1 MKILI
6 IDDEEDSRT
15 IAGMSLGMFGGLTVV
30 EAASGPEGLQKA
42 QEEKPDVI
50 LLDLLM
56 PGMDGAETLSNLRKN
71 PETLRIPV
79 IFLTVKGMFSEFE
92 QLKELGALAVLPKPF
107 DPTQLSKQIL
117 EVLKSSSAFGDKL
130 NGAEG

>member
-30 EAASGPEGLQKA
+30 EAASGKEGLQKA

-56 PGMDGAETLSNLRKN
+56 PEMDGAETLSNLRKN
-71 PETLRIPV
+71 PETLQIPV

-117 EVLKSSSAFGDKL
+117 QVLKSSSAFGDKL